1 MNLFVS
7 IFGIFTS
14 FILFYYMKDL
24 NKSNKFLAAFFFITN
39 FNILFTYVLL
49 FSKSQFWEAVFFVH
63 FLPITYFLSPVLFFY
78 IKFSYKEYKFKWFD
92 YLHFLPFLIVV
103 ILVLPYT
110 FLPFKEK
117 YLVAHEVLALA
128 TIYDPKVDVYNIGLL
143 FYFKSIYKFAYT
155 IFTLF
160 YFRKL
165 SNDFDLEWEKEG
177 TGKKSFRNWIYCL
190 ITFQLF
196 IAIISLGSINTIPGL
211 NLFGINNYIF
221 YNKEGLFRFTG
232 FAIFAQNFVLFLF
245 PKILFGNKNNFE
257 RTFDSTYANQ
267 LKTTLTKK
275 QNNIR
280 VDQQIDRYLEDYL
293 PQMIYLE
300 EGFNLAKL
308 SFDLNISERVLSNYF
323 NVYRVS
329 SFSAWKNKL
338 RIEQAVKM
346 MGEANLK
353 HYTIEGIG
361 VTVGFQSRTNFI
373 EVFKENV
380 GITPS
385 EYLKKIQKI

>member
-1 MNLFVS
+1 M
-7 IFGIFTS
+7 
-14 FILFYYMKDL
+14 
-24 NKSNKFLAAFFFITN
+24 
-39 FNILFTYVLL
+39 
-49 FSKSQFWEAVFFVH
+49 
-63 FLPITYFLSPVLFFY
+63 
-78 IKFSYKEYKFKWFD
+78 FD
-92 YLHFLPFLIVV
+92 VEL
-103 ILVLPYT
+103 
-110 FLPFKEK
+110 EK
-117 YLVAHEVLALA
+117 
-128 TIYDPKVDVYNIGLL
+128 K
-143 FYFKSIYKFAYT
+143 
-155 IFTLF
+155 
-160 YFRKL
+160 
-165 SNDFDLEWEKEG
+165 G
-177 TGKKSFRNWIYCL
+177 TGKTSFRNWIYFL

-196 IAIISLGSINTIPGL
+196 IAIISLGSINTIPGF
-211 NLFGINNYIF
+211 NLLEINNYIF

-232 FAIFAQNFVLFLF
+232 FVIFAQNFVLFLF
-245 PKILFGNKNNFE
+245 PNILFGNKNNFK
-257 RTFDSTYANQ
+257 RTFDSTYSNQ
-267 LKTTLTKK
+267 LKTTLLKK

-300 EGFNLAKL
+300 KGFNLAKL

-323 NVYRVS
+323 NIYRVS

-361 VTVGFQSRTNFI
+361 MTVGFLSRTNFI